1 MKRFQLVGLVALAL
15 VAVATVGEAQE
26 GGRRGGGRGMFGGGG
41 DLLTIVSNEAV
52 QSELKLDDAKKAE
65 VAKVV
70 EELREQFR
78 GGGRGQGGGGQGQ
91 GGGAEF
97 QARRQEQAK
106 QAAEKLK
113 AVVSEEQF
121 KRLQQLQYQVIG
133 VLGAAQNADLAAALS
148 LDDATKQKLA
158 ALSDEQREALRDLR
172 EAVRDGSVQQDAVR
186 TEMEKVRKELEE
198 KAMALLTSE
207 QKAKFTEVVGAPFDV
222 SQLRGRGMGLGGGR
236 GGRRGA

>member
-1 MKRFQLVGLVALAL
+1 MKRFQLVGLLTLAV
-15 VAVATVGEAQE
+15 VAVAAVSEAQE
-26 GGRRGGGRGMFGGGG
+26 PGRRGGGRGFGRGGT
-41 DLLTIVSNEAV
+41 LLSIVSNESV
-52 QSELKLDDAKKAE
+52 QAELKLDDAKKAE

-70 EELREQFR
+70 EELGEQFR

-97 QARRQEQAK
+97 QAQLQERAK
-106 QAAEKLK
+106 QASEKLK
-113 AVVSEEQF
+113 TVLSEEQF
-121 KRLQQLQYQVIG
+121 KRLKQIQYQVVG

-158 ALSDEQREALRDLR
+158 ALGEEQREAMRDLR
-172 EAVRDGSVQQDAVR
+172 EAVQDGSVQRDAMA

-207 QKAKFTEVVGAPFDV
+207 QKAKFTEIVGAPFDV
-222 SQLRGRGMGLGGGR
+222 SQLRGRGMGFGGGR

>member
-1 MKRFQLVGLVALAL
+1 MKRFQLVGLVALAV
-15 VAVATVGEAQE
+15 VAVSTVSEAQE
-26 GGRRGGGRGMFGGGG
+26 QGRRGGGRGMFGGGG
-41 DLLTIVSNEAV
+41 NLLSIVSNQAV
-52 QSELKLDDAKKAE
+52 QAELKLDDAKKAE

-70 EELREQFR
+70 EELGEQFR

-97 QARRQEQAK
+97 LARMQEQAK
-106 QAAEKLK
+106 QASEKLK
-113 AVVSEEQF
+113 TVLSEEQF
-121 KRLQQLQYQVIG
+121 KRLKQIQYQVVG

-148 LDDATKQKLA
+148 LDDATQQKLA
-158 ALSDEQREALRDLR
+158 ALSAEQREALRDLR
-172 EAVRDGSVQQDAVR
+172 EAVQDGSVQRDAMA

-198 KAMALLTSE
+198 QAMAVLTSE

-222 SQLRGRGMGLGGGR
+222 SQLRRGMGFGGGR